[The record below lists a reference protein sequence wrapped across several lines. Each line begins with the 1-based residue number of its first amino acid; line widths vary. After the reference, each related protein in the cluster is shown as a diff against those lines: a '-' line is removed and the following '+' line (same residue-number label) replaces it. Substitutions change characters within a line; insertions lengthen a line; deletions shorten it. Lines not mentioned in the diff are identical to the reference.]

1 MSELLGQIGD
11 LSPEEHELF
20 QLLLEEKGIDT
31 RGTQTIPLRTETSPC
46 QLSFAQARLWF
57 LSQLDPD
64 SPLYNM
70 PAAVRLIGALNVAAL
85 KQIFNEIVRRHEV
98 LRTTFVIVNGQ
109 PVQVIAPTLILPLPV
124 VNLQELPELEREA
137 EVLRLATSV
146 AQRPFDLTQG
156 PLLRTTL
163 LQLGAA
169 EYVLLFTMHHII
181 SDGWSIEVLIQE
193 VVVLYEVFCSG
204 KPSPL
209 ADLPIQYAD
218 FAIWQRQ
225 WLQGEVMANQLAYWQ
240 QQLSHHPPVLQLPT
254 DRPRPVVQSFRGSTK
269 SFSLSTKLTDALKVL
284 SQGEEATLFMTLLA
298 AFQTLLYRYTGQ
310 EDILVG
316 SPIANRDRFET
327 DALIGFFVNTLV
339 LRTDLSG
346 NPSFRELLARVREM
360 ALSAYEHQEMPF
372 EQLVA
377 ELQPERDLSRNPLI
391 QVMFTLQNAPVP
403 VMEFAGLTLSPVEFD
418 SGMTKFDLILTLSET
433 PEGLTGRLEYNTDLF
448 DAATIAKMVR
458 YFQTLLTGIVSDPD
472 QSILNL
478 PLLTTAERHQL
489 LVEWNDNQ
497 IDYPQDKCIHQLFE
511 AQVERTPDAVAVVF
525 EEQQLTYQQLNQ
537 RANQLAHYLRTLGVK
552 PEVLVGLCLERS
564 LEMVVGLLGI
574 LKAGGTYVPLD
585 PADPQER
592 LAFMLEDARVAV
604 LIQQQKVEGLPEHK
618 ARVVFLDADWQV
630 IAQHSEENFVGGVTI
645 DNLAYVIYTSGSTGR
660 SKGVMNTHHGL
671 CNRLLWMQDAYRLT
685 TADGVLHKTPFSFD
699 VSIWELLWPLLS
711 GAQLVVARPE
721 GHKDSAYLV
730 KLITEQQITTL
741 HFVPPMLQ
749 VFLAE
754 QGLEA
759 CGCLKRVICSG
770 DALPFELQKR
780 FFARLKTELHNLYG
794 PTEAAIEVTFW
805 ACKHQTTQRIV
816 PIGRP
821 IANTQIYLLDTQLQP
836 IPIGVPGELHIG
848 GAPLARG
855 YLNRP
860 ELTTEKFIANPFS
873 QQPGERLYKTGDLAR
888 YCLDG
893 NIEFL
898 GRIDHQV
905 KIRGFR
911 IELGE
916 IEAVLSQHRAVR
928 EAVVL
933 AQEEETGNKYLVA
946 YVVPKQESA
955 LSISELRS
963 LLREKLPEYML
974 PSAFVKLD
982 TLPLLPNGKVDRKA
996 LPAPERYRP
1005 ELETAYQAPQTETER
1020 LIATVWQEKLQVE
1033 KVGIYD
1039 NFFDLG
1045 GHSLLVIQIHS
1056 KLREIFEQELSIV
1069 HLFKYPTIN
1078 SLAKYL
1084 SQKQTKKP
1092 AERSS
1097 QERALNRSS
1106 SQALINQQSQ
1116 LRQQHRSP
1124 KK

>member
-1 MSELLGQIGD
+1 M
-11 LSPEEHELF
+11 
-20 QLLLEEKGIDT
+20 
-31 RGTQTIPLRTETSPC
+31 
-46 QLSFAQARLWF
+46 
-57 LSQLDPD
+57 
-64 SPLYNM
+64 
-70 PAAVRLIGALNVAAL
+70 
-85 KQIFNEIVRRHEV
+85 
-98 LRTTFVIVNGQ
+98 
-109 PVQVIAPTLILPLPV
+109 
-124 VNLQELPELEREA
+124 
-137 EVLRLATSV
+137 
-146 AQRPFDLTQG
+146 
-156 PLLRTTL
+156 
-163 LQLGAA
+163 
-169 EYVLLFTMHHII
+169 
-181 SDGWSIEVLIQE
+181 
-193 VVVLYEVFCSG
+193 
-204 KPSPL
+204 
-209 ADLPIQYAD
+209 
-218 FAIWQRQ
+218 
-225 WLQGEVMANQLAYWQ
+225 
-240 QQLSHHPPVLQLPT
+240 
-254 DRPRPVVQSFRGSTK
+254 
-269 SFSLSTKLTDALKVL
+269 
-284 SQGEEATLFMTLLA
+284 
-298 AFQTLLYRYTGQ
+298 
-310 EDILVG
+310 
-316 SPIANRDRFET
+316 
-327 DALIGFFVNTLV
+327 
-339 LRTDLSG
+339 
-346 NPSFRELLARVREM
+346 
-360 ALSAYEHQEMPF
+360 
-372 EQLVA
+372 
-377 ELQPERDLSRNPLI
+377 
-391 QVMFTLQNAPVP
+391 
-403 VMEFAGLTLSPVEFD
+403 
-418 SGMTKFDLILTLSET
+418 
-433 PEGLTGRLEYNTDLF
+433 
-448 DAATIAKMVR
+448 
-458 YFQTLLTGIVSDPD
+458 
-472 QSILNL
+472 
-478 PLLTTAERHQL
+478 
-489 LVEWNDNQ
+489 
-497 IDYPQDKCIHQLFE
+497 
-511 AQVERTPDAVAVVF
+511 VF

-574 LKAGGTYVPLD
+574 LKAGGAYVPLD
-585 PADPQER
+585 PAYPQER

-604 LIQQQKVEGLPEHK
+604 LIQQQKVQRLPEHK
-618 ARVVFLDADWQV
+618 ARVVFLDADWQA

-645 DNLAYVIYTSGSTGR
+645 DNLAYVIYTSGSTGK

-671 CNRLLWMQDAYRLT
+671 CNRLLWMQDVYRLT
-685 TADGVLHKTPFSFD
+685 AAECVLHKTPFSFD
-699 VSIWELLWPLLS
+699 VSIWELFWPLLS
-711 GAQLVVARPE
+711 GAQLVVARPS

-741 HFVPPMLQ
+741 HFVPTMLQ
-749 VFLAE
+749 VFLEE

-780 FFARLKTELHNLYG
+780 FFARLKAELHNLYG
-794 PTEAAIEVTFW
+794 PTEAAIDVTFW
-805 ACKHQTTQRIV
+805 ACQHQSTQQIV

-873 QQPGERLYKTGDLAR
+873 KQPGERLYKTGDLAR
-888 YCLDG
+888 YRLDG

-916 IEAVLSQHRAVR
+916 IEFLLSQHRAVR

-933 AQEEETGNKYLVA
+933 AQEEETSNKYLVA

-955 LSISELRS
+955 PSISELRS

-974 PSAFVKLD
+974 PSAFVMLD

-996 LPAPERYRP
+996 LPAAQRYRP

-1033 KVGIYD
+1033 KVGIHD

-1092 AERSS
+1092 AERPT